1 MLKFGISIQNHMCWK
16 MKSIKLLIFRFP
28 LASDSNF
35 REDLIAWK
43 TNNFDLAMKMKTK
56 MEEA

>member
-1 MLKFGISIQNHMCWK
+1 MYWK
-16 MKSIKLLIFRFP
+16 MKSTMFKYFRFP